1 MISKEMNWLYAKEN
15 YGRLFKETF
24 NKESEVLDL
33 INMEYKEA
41 KEVSY
46 EDLVSYISRL
56 EKEMGFMVEN
66 KRENLETVLVL
77 LTSWCMNMAGNFM
90 HCIDLLESEC
100 E

>member
-15 YGRLFKETF
+15 YGRLFRETF

-46 EDLVSYISRL
+46 EDLVQFIVRL
-56 EKEMGFMVEN
+56 EREMDYMIEYADMN
-66 KRENLETVLVL
+66 TASAL
-77 LTSWCMNMAGNFM
+77 LTSWSLNMVGNFM
-90 HCIDLLESEC
+90 YCIDLLESEG